1 MKTQEVDGSAI
12 LSVEPKTSYEFP
24 PFSHHVLF
32 LLQDLGQR
40 ATLHLLSLS
49 PESPAVSNSLSFL
62 VFYDLDHLQTS
73 LHNFIKWIWQ
83 NSRQR

>member
-32 LLQDLGQR
+32 LLSLAAGI
-40 ATLHLLSLS
+40 TLIAASVSVSLTQHHRLEA
-49 PESPAVSNSLSFL
+49 PQSL
-62 VFYDLDHLQTS
+62 
-73 LHNFIKWIWQ
+73 
-83 NSRQR
+83 